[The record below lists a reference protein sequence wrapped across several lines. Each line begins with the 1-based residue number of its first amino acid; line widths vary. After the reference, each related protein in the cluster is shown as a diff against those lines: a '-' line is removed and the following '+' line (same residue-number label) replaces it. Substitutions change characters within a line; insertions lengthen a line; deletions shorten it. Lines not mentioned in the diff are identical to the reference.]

1 MHPVEIENTLKTLTL
16 IVDTRE
22 QDTARARRRFARIGL
37 PYIRKALNFGDY
49 SCFVTLPDG
58 TELDFSGSVSIERK
72 MDLDEIIGCFT
83 RHRARFAREFERAKE
98 HHAKLYLLIE
108 NGSWA
113 PLAAKV
119 MKGMLEGCKNLTFL
133 EPTVTIMSALS
144 EKSSPV
150 FSNWFFLSIVTR
162 IGELPRHSLVVSD
175 GRSCSAV
182 VVPTMI
188 AWQRALSRS
197 VSICVKGVDMCNLL
211 LLSFLMPI
219 VPSDNC
225 AHFSVIVGRCLL

>member
-98 HHAKLYLLIE
+98 ANAKLYLLIE
-108 NGSWA
+108 NASWEKVLKA
-113 PLAAKV
+113 NYRSKMNANALLASMTAWLARYNCQLIMCDELTSPRLIKEILYREAKERL
-119 MKGMLEGCKNLTFL
+119 G
-133 EPTVTIMSALS
+133 
-144 EKSSPV
+144 
-150 FSNWFFLSIVTR
+150 
-162 IGELPRHSLVVSD
+162 
-175 GRSCSAV
+175 
-182 VVPTMI
+182 
-188 AWQRALSRS
+188 
-197 VSICVKGVDMCNLL
+197 GV
-211 LLSFLMPI
+211 
-219 VPSDNC
+219 
-225 AHFSVIVGRCLL
+225 

>member
-108 NGSWA
+108 NASWEKVLKA
-113 PLAAKV
+113 NYRSKMNANALLASMTAWLARYNCQLIMCDELTSPRLIKEILYREAKERL
-119 MKGMLEGCKNLTFL
+119 G
-133 EPTVTIMSALS
+133 
-144 EKSSPV
+144 
-150 FSNWFFLSIVTR
+150 
-162 IGELPRHSLVVSD
+162 
-175 GRSCSAV
+175 
-182 VVPTMI
+182 
-188 AWQRALSRS
+188 
-197 VSICVKGVDMCNLL
+197 GV
-211 LLSFLMPI
+211 
-219 VPSDNC
+219 
-225 AHFSVIVGRCLL
+225 

>member
-37 PYIRKALNFGDY
+37 PYIRRALNFGDY

-58 TELDFSGSVSIERK
+58 AELDFSGSVSIERK

-108 NGSWA
+108 NASWEKVLKA
-113 PLAAKV
+113 NYRSKMNANALLASMTAWLARYDCQLIMCDELTSPRLIKEILYREAKERL
-119 MKGMLEGCKNLTFL
+119 G
-133 EPTVTIMSALS
+133 
-144 EKSSPV
+144 
-150 FSNWFFLSIVTR
+150 
-162 IGELPRHSLVVSD
+162 
-175 GRSCSAV
+175 
-182 VVPTMI
+182 
-188 AWQRALSRS
+188 
-197 VSICVKGVDMCNLL
+197 GV
-211 LLSFLMPI
+211 
-219 VPSDNC
+219 
-225 AHFSVIVGRCLL
+225 

>member
-37 PYIRKALNFGDY
+37 PYIRRALNFGDY

-58 TELDFSGSVSIERK
+58 AELDFSGSVSIERK

-108 NGSWA
+108 NASWEKVLKA
-113 PLAAKV
+113 NYRSKMNANALLASMTAWLARYNCQLIMCDELTSPRLIKEILYREAKERL
-119 MKGMLEGCKNLTFL
+119 G
-133 EPTVTIMSALS
+133 
-144 EKSSPV
+144 
-150 FSNWFFLSIVTR
+150 
-162 IGELPRHSLVVSD
+162 
-175 GRSCSAV
+175 
-182 VVPTMI
+182 
-188 AWQRALSRS
+188 
-197 VSICVKGVDMCNLL
+197 GV
-211 LLSFLMPI
+211 
-219 VPSDNC
+219 
-225 AHFSVIVGRCLL
+225 

>member
-37 PYIRKALNFGDY
+37 PYIRRALNFGDY

-108 NGSWA
+108 NASWEKVLKA
-113 PLAAKV
+113 NYRSKMNANALLASMTAWLARYDCQLIMCDELTSPRLIKEILYREAKERL
-119 MKGMLEGCKNLTFL
+119 G
-133 EPTVTIMSALS
+133 
-144 EKSSPV
+144 
-150 FSNWFFLSIVTR
+150 
-162 IGELPRHSLVVSD
+162 
-175 GRSCSAV
+175 
-182 VVPTMI
+182 
-188 AWQRALSRS
+188 
-197 VSICVKGVDMCNLL
+197 GV
-211 LLSFLMPI
+211 
-219 VPSDNC
+219 
-225 AHFSVIVGRCLL
+225 